1 MRAISVFSYA
11 IFWPVIWPIS
21 IYWFLHIL
29 KLSLLPYPNTQSP
42 DVIAYL
48 CFDYTTS
55 QLSLWT
61 SLAVYNQVKKL
72 NTGECAHVLGQ
83 KKCSSQRVGVLQ
95 IVFWLSGKY
104 LQDLIRFVNRTRKF
118 QNILILC
125 LNLFQPNFVFTFI
138 RGKFHMYV
146 IESKTNLK

>member
-11 IFWPVIWPIS
+11 LFWPIIWPIS
-21 IYWFLHIL
+21 IYWFLYIL

-48 CFDYTTS
+48 RFDYTTS
-55 QLSLWT
+55 QLSLLT

-83 KKCSSQRVGVLQ
+83 KKCSLQRVGVLQ

-104 LQDLIRFVNRTRKF
+104 MQDLRFVNRTRNSRIF
-118 QNILILC
+118 RFYAWIFFNLILFLHSSEENSLC
-125 LNLFQPNFVFTFI
+125 
-138 RGKFHMYV
+138 M
-146 IESKTNLK
+146 S

>member
-1 MRAISVFSYA
+1 MRAIGVFSYA
-11 IFWPVIWPIS
+11 LFWPIIWPIS
-21 IYWFLHIL
+21 IYWFLYIL

-48 CFDYTTS
+48 RFDYTTS
-55 QLSLWT
+55 QLSLLT

-104 LQDLIRFVNRTRKF
+104 MQDLRFVNRTRNSRIF
-118 QNILILC
+118 RFYAWIFFNLISFLHSSEEC
-125 LNLFQPNFVFTFI
+125 HVP
-138 RGKFHMYV
+138 MYV